1 MLQPVGV
8 YLNCGMGFAAASRDP
23 YQPCIIRS
31 LSPDAIFETI
41 DYEKYRK
48 MEKTVDQIRKRF
60 GMDSIKGHAFAIC
73 RICRNRPYGWRR
85 QPGKSGQLII
95 PRRKYYNIRG

>member
-8 YLNCGMGFAAASRDP
+8 YLNCGMGFRCGISDP

-31 LSPDAIFETI
+31 LSPDAFFETI

-60 GMDSIKGHAFAIC
+60 GMDSIKRACFLPSAGSVEIDHMGGGVSREKRTVDYSQEKI
-73 RICRNRPYGWRR
+73 
-85 QPGKSGQLII
+85 L
-95 PRRKYYNIRG
+95 

>member
-8 YLNCGMGFAAASRDP
+8 YLNCGMGFRCGISGSIPAVYHQIPFAR
-23 YQPCIIRS
+23 CNF
-31 LSPDAIFETI
+31 FETI

-60 GMDSIKGHAFAIC
+60 GMDSIKRACFLPSAGSVEIDHMGGGVSREKRTVDYSQEKI
-73 RICRNRPYGWRR
+73 
-85 QPGKSGQLII
+85 L
-95 PRRKYYNIRG
+95 